1 MTLQSSPVADD
12 KAAVQ
17 PSESYSCETRQWP
30 ACSAQ
35 QQIASLMSIADEWA
49 VTGCWIKTI
58 ISAGW
63 RTEQPCSQH
72 NYSSIFSSW
81 GSCVACICSKFGER
95 EKFWFIYLF
104 LLINTFSAWL
114 PSTARWCC
122 EHRQDSRLD
131 KCVAGWQVALGE
143 TSLYMCHTWAP
154 YTACTLNNQLHN
166 WLQLYN
172 WLHNWLYNWL
182 QLYNWLYNCNQ
193 LCNQF
198 YNCLQLYNWL

>member
-1 MTLQSSPVADD
+1 MSEQWLGVGLKQLFLRGEGQNSHVLSIITAPSFHPE
-12 KAAVQ
+12 AAVWHAFVQ
-17 PSESYSCETRQWP
+17 N
-30 ACSAQ
+30 
-35 QQIASLMSIADEWA
+35 L
-49 VTGCWIKTI
+49 
-58 ISAGW
+58 
-63 RTEQPCSQH
+63 
-72 NYSSIFSSW
+72 
-81 GSCVACICSKFGER
+81 ER

-114 PSTARWCC
+114 PSTVRWCC
-122 EHRQDSRLD
+122 EHRQDSSLD
-131 KCVAGWQVALGE
+131 KCVAGWQVALGD

-154 YTACTLNNQLHN
+154 YTVCTLNNQLHN

-172 WLHNWLYNWL
+172 WLHNWLYNWLYNWL

>member
-17 PSESYSCETRQWP
+17 PSESYSCETRQSP
-30 ACSAQ
+30 ACSVQ
-35 QQIASLMSIADEWA
+35 QHIASLMSIADEWA

-58 ISAGW
+58 ISEG
-63 RTEQPCSQH
+63 QNSH
-72 NYSSIFSSW
+72 VLSIITAPSFHPEAAVW
-81 GSCVACICSKFGER
+81 HAFVQNLER
-95 EKFWFIYLF
+95 KKFWFIYLF

-114 PSTARWCC
+114 PSTVRWCC

-131 KCVAGWQVALGE
+131 KCVAGWQVALGD

-154 YTACTLNNQLHN
+154 YKVCTLNNQLHN

-172 WLHNWLYNWL
+172 WL
-182 QLYNWLYNCNQ
+182 
-193 LCNQF
+193 
-198 YNCLQLYNWL
+198 